1 MLVDVQCK
9 WLRWKKQ
16 KRARFIAFG
25 TIRPTTSAGLTKVYT
40 VHREVAPSAS
50 GTDHHHQIRG
60 RRPWGEER
68 NYTSSIPYFLLTAL
82 FYMFLY
88 ITVHLH
94 LIASL
99 SASSFSAGFV
109 EQNVVG
115 GSGCL
120 V

>member
-1 MLVDVQCK
+1 MNGSGGRSKSKRVLLPSEPSDRP
-9 WLRWKKQ
+9 LR
-16 KRARFIAFG
+16 RL
-25 TIRPTTSAGLTKVYT
+25 TTSAGLTKVYT

-50 GTDHHHQIRG
+50 ETDHHPQIRS